1 MNNYSLFNTRNPV
14 ILLNDNGILVY
25 DNKNNFRI
33 NFEVDYNLFSE
44 EQLNTI
50 VGDLQEEF
58 EAVTTID
65 SMNNGEITNGAFI
78 GVLINGKKEYLNIKT
93 ENSNMNFRFIKHKVT
108 IYSNTVA
115 DYNKIVEFEETHS
128 KTTDYIRLP
137 DGDYVIRVEVLNTYG
152 ELISENYIELILKT
166 NYYSMDDNKTY
177 SNVIVFDKN
186 EGNFEIEISP
196 KSNKYYTFVVSD
208 IKSDNDD
215 IFYFDFYNKNNDS
228 ERQSGK
234 IGSEFKLLND
244 EEIEEYEKFPEIVND
259 IRGEFIFNITKVLS
273 SVKVGNVIGSI
284 RIPTIKEKIFDNMNR
299 YFNVKCDISSN
310 YESVVILDETT
321 LITDKFNGEPLFY
334 KFLINEKVKDLKIIN
349 SKDEITENFFIKKL
363 DDEVNIIYFSKK
375 RNEDYYYINNEEPP
389 VLIKS
394 KKTFEPY
401 SYCEDV
407 ETGIAYEEP
416 TYYDNLIVYSESES
430 AEVELTIVF
439 EDYSKKTVNNFI
451 VNKFIEMPKFLPDS
465 RLKLNKKIR
474 SINIEGAENLKI
486 INFISNCKNL
496 NGDLIYY
503 KEDQKDFVYSAEEI
517 DKIDLENLEESLLY
531 RMKIGDKFVIKDNAV
546 LKCYDGPLVLMP
558 IMNSDIVFTDIDE
571 YFDEDRILGVNPLVV
586 DEEDEFYNQN
596 FKRAGA
602 IVWKK

>member
-1 MNNYSLFNTRNPV
+1 MNNYSLFNTRNPAV
-14 ILLNDNGILVY
+14 LLNDNGILVY

-33 NFEVDYNLFSE
+33 NFEIDYNLFSE
-44 EQLNTI
+44 EQMRMI
-50 VGDLQEEF
+50 IGDLQEEF

-78 GVLINGKKEYLNIKT
+78 GVLVDNNKKYLNIKT
-93 ENSNMNFRFIKHKVT
+93 ESSNINFRFIKHKVT

-115 DYNKIVEFEETHS
+115 DYNKVIEFEETHS
-128 KTTDYIRLP
+128 KITDNIKLP
-137 DGDYVIRVEVLNTYG
+137 DGDYVMRMEIFNTNG
-152 ELISENYIELILKT
+152 ELISESYIELILKT
-166 NYYSMDDNKTY
+166 NYYSMDDNKTS
-177 SNVIVFDKN
+177 SNVIIFDKN

-196 KSNKYYTFVVSD
+196 KSNRYYTFMLND
-208 IKSDNDD
+208 IISKNDD

-244 EEIEEYEKFPEIVND
+244 EEIEEYEKTPEILNE

-273 SVKVGNVIGSI
+273 SVKNSNTIGVI

-310 YESVVILDETT
+310 YESIVNLDEAT
-321 LITDKFNGEPLFY
+321 LITDKFKGEPLFY
-334 KFLINEKVKDLKIIN
+334 TFLINEKIKDLKIIN
-349 SKDEITENFFIKKL
+349 SKDEIIENFFIKKL

-375 RNEDYYYINNEEPP
+375 RNENYYYINNEEPP
-389 VLIKS
+389 VLIKD

-401 SYCEDV
+401 LYCEDV
-407 ETGIAYEEP
+407 KAGITYEEP
-416 TYYDNLIVYSESES
+416 TYYDNLIVYSEGES

-439 EDYSKKTVNNFI
+439 GDYSKKTVNNFV

-474 SINIEGAENLKI
+474 SINVKGAENLKI

-517 DKIDLENLEESLLY
+517 DKIDLENLEETLFY
-531 RMKIGDKFVIKDNAV
+531 RMRVGDKFVIKNNSV
-546 LKCYDGPLVLMP
+546 LKCYDGPLVLVP
-558 IMNSDIVFTDIDE
+558 IINSDIVFTDIDE
-571 YFDEDRILGVNPLVV
+571 YFEEDRILGVNPLAVNK
-586 DEEDEFYNQN
+586 EDEFYNQN